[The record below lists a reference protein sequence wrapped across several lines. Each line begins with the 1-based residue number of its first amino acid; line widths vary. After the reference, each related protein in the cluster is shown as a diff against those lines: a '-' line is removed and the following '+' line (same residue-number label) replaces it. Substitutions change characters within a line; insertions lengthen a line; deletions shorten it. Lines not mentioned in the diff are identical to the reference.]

1 MPARET
7 SGGSG
12 TSTPRILIRSGTG
25 FHNVCHER
33 CSSLEERRQLVSAIQ
48 NRGVVLSNSTRGAG
62 ANSPNDSTKC
72 QDHLEM
78 MDQKNMDAEIKQC
91 FDRGRRE
98 VFEQATSIDED
109 GEAAEES
116 VEQGLLVA
124 GARAI
129 NPPEAK
135 YAEDE
140 SSQDGQLP

>member
-1 MPARET
+1 MNAIDLNSVFLYRSITGWTSPAQC
-7 SGGSG
+7 SS
-12 TSTPRILIRSGTG
+12 IRSNAG
-25 FHNVCHER
+25 ER
-33 CSSLEERRQLVSAIQ
+33 NIRRF
-48 NRGVVLSNSTRGAG
+48 G
-62 ANSPNDSTKC
+62 TKC